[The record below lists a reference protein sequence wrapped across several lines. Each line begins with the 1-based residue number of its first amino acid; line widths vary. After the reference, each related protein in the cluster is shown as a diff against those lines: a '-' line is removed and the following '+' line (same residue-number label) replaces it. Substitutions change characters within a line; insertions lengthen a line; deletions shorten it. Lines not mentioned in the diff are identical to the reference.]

1 MKLIKWIVDVQR
13 IRIIPLPKF
22 CQRGV
27 CVCVGGGGGVDICFV
42 LFKKKTISWNSALI

>member
-1 MKLIKWIVDVQR
+1 MKLIKWIVDVQG

-27 CVCVGGGGGVDICFV
+27 CVWGWGGGGGGGGRHLFCFV
-42 LFKKKTISWNSALI
+42 